1 MNALLMRNVKDEFVL
16 AFASLAKGAGASYE
30 AFQGRDTMANSG
42 LNELIKQKR
51 QEVNEYKEKADKGER
66 DIQELMDLE
75 QKIQN
80 MQTITPKA
88 ILNSEEQEI
97 FSVLLSLKRKG
108 DKQLQHYTIC
118 PQVAFSAFLHNDEKV
133 AWYIYNKFY
142 VDFLLVDKETSK
154 PFCVIEYYGLGG
166 KHGKDDG
173 EGAQKRDM
181 IKKEVCKKAGI
192 GFIELKA
199 KQEVENF
206 KDYVCATILAE
217 IERIEQTQ
225 TNYGG

>member
-1 MNALLMRNVKDEFVL
+1 MV
-16 AFASLAKGAGASYE
+16 
-30 AFQGRDTMANSG
+30 NSE

-51 QEVNEYKEKADKGER
+51 QEADEYEKKADKTKR
-66 DIQELMDLE
+66 YIQELIDLE

-80 MQTITPKA
+80 MQNIAPKA
-88 ILNSEEQEI
+88 ILNDEEQEI
-97 FSVLLSLKRKG
+97 FSILA
-108 DKQLQHYTIC
+108 DFNQLQHYTIC
-118 PQVAFSAFLHNDEKV
+118 PQVAFSAFLRNDEKV
-133 AWYIYNKFY
+133 DWYIYNKFY

-173 EGAQKRDM
+173 DGAQKRDM

-206 KDYVCATILAE
+206 KDYVCATILTE
-217 IERIEQTQ
+217 IEKL
-225 TNYGG
+225 NK

>member
-1 MNALLMRNVKDEFVL
+1 MFE
-16 AFASLAKGAGASYE
+16 
-30 AFQGRDTMANSG
+30 
-42 LNELIKQKR
+42 ELIKQQQQTIDESNK
-51 QEVNEYKEKADKGER
+51 K
-66 DIQELMDLE
+66 IQELKDLE
-75 QKIQN
+75 KKVQN
-80 MQTITPKA
+80 MQNIIPKP
-88 ILNSEEQEI
+88 ILNDEEQEI
-97 FSVLLSLKRKG
+97 FSILLSLKRKG

-133 AWYIYNKFY
+133 DWYIYNKFY
-142 VDFLLVDKETSK
+142 VDFLLVDKETRK

-166 KHGKDDG
+166 KHGKDDE

-181 IKKEVCKKAGI
+181 IKKEVCKKARI

>member
-1 MNALLMRNVKDEFVL
+1 
-16 AFASLAKGAGASYE
+16 
-30 AFQGRDTMANSG
+30 MANSE
-42 LNELIKQKR
+42 LNEFIKQKR
-51 QEVNEYKEKADKGER
+51 QEANEYKKKVDKAER
-66 DIQELMDLE
+66 YIQELIDLE

-80 MQTITPKA
+80 MQNITPKA
-88 ILNSEEQEI
+88 ILNDEEREI
-97 FSVLLSLKRKG
+97 FSVLLSLKNN
-108 DKQLQHYTIC
+108 KQINCIIC
-118 PQVAFSAFLHNDEKV
+118 PQVAFSAFLDNNNVVED
-133 AWYIYNKFY
+133 WYIYNKFY
-142 VDFLLVDKETSK
+142 VDFLLVNKDTNK

-199 KQEVENF
+199 KQEMENF

-217 IERIEQTQ
+217 IEKLNKQK
-225 TNYGG
+225 

>member
-1 MNALLMRNVKDEFVL
+1 MFE
-16 AFASLAKGAGASYE
+16 
-30 AFQGRDTMANSG
+30 
-42 LNELIKQKR
+42 ELIKQQQQTIDESNK
-51 QEVNEYKEKADKGER
+51 K
-66 DIQELMDLE
+66 IQELKDLE
-75 QKIQN
+75 KKVQN
-80 MQTITPKA
+80 MQNIIPKP
-88 ILNSEEQEI
+88 ILNDEEQEI
-97 FSVLLSLKRKG
+97 FSILLSLKRKG

-118 PQVAFSAFLHNDEKV
+118 PQVAFSAFLRNDEKV
-133 AWYIYNKFY
+133 DWYIYNKFY

-166 KHGKDDG
+166 KHGKDDE
-173 EGAQKRDM
+173 EGVQKRDM
-181 IKKEVCKKAGI
+181 IKKEVCKKARI

-217 IERIEQTQ
+217 IERIEQKQ

>member
-1 MNALLMRNVKDEFVL
+1 MLD
-16 AFASLAKGAGASYE
+16 
-30 AFQGRDTMANSG
+30 
-42 LNELIKQKR
+42 ELIKQKR
-51 QEVNEYKEKADKGER
+51 QEINEYKEKADKAER
-66 DIQELMDLE
+66 DMQKLMDLE

-80 MQTITPKA
+80 MQNIIPKP
-88 ILNSEEQEI
+88 ILNDEEQEI

-118 PQVAFSAFLHNDEKV
+118 PQVAFSAFLNNNNVVED
-133 AWYIYNKFY
+133 WYIYNKFY

-166 KHGKDDG
+166 KHGKDDE

-206 KDYVCATILAE
+206 KDYVCATILTE
-217 IERIEQTQ
+217 IERIEQTK

>member
-1 MNALLMRNVKDEFVL
+1 MLDEF
-16 AFASLAKGAGASYE
+16 
-30 AFQGRDTMANSG
+30 
-42 LNELIKQKR
+42 IKQKR
-51 QEVNEYKEKADKGER
+51 QEINEYKEKADKAER
-66 DIQELMDLE
+66 DMQKLMDLE

-80 MQTITPKA
+80 MQTITPKP
-88 ILNSEEQEI
+88 ILNDEEREI
-97 FSVLLSLKRKG
+97 FSVLLSLKGKG

-133 AWYIYNKFY
+133 DWYIYNKFY
-142 VDFLLVDKETSK
+142 VDFLLVDKETRK

-166 KHGKDDG
+166 KHGKDDE

-206 KDYVCATILAE
+206 KDYVRATILAE
-217 IERIEQTQ
+217 IERIEQTK

>member
-1 MNALLMRNVKDEFVL
+1 MF
-16 AFASLAKGAGASYE
+16 
-30 AFQGRDTMANSG
+30 
-42 LNELIKQKR
+42 NELIKQKQ
-51 QEVNEYKEKADKGER
+51 QEADELKKKLVDKER
-66 DIQELMDLE
+66 HIQELKDLE
-75 QKIQN
+75 KKVQN

-88 ILNSEEQEI
+88 ILNGEEQEI

-118 PQVAFSAFLHNDEKV
+118 PQVAFSAFLRNDEKV
-133 AWYIYNKFY
+133 DWYIYNKFY

-166 KHGKDDG
+166 KHGKDDE

-206 KDYVCATILAE
+206 KKYVRATILEE
-217 IERIEQTQ
+217 IERIEQTK

>member
-1 MNALLMRNVKDEFVL
+1 MFDEL
-16 AFASLAKGAGASYE
+16 K
-30 AFQGRDTMANSG
+30 
-42 LNELIKQKR
+42 KQKR
-51 QEVNEYKEKADKGER
+51 QEVDEYKEKADKAER
-66 DIQELMDLE
+66 YLQELIDLE

-80 MQTITPKA
+80 MQNITPKP
-88 ILNSEEQEI
+88 ILNDEEQEI
-97 FSVLLSLKRKG
+97 FSVLLRLKGKG

-118 PQVAFSAFLHNDEKV
+118 PQVAFSAFLRNDEKV
-133 AWYIYNKFY
+133 DWYIYNKFY
-142 VDFLLVDKETSK
+142 VDFLLVDKETRK

-173 EGAQKRDM
+173 EGVQKRDM

-206 KDYVCATILAE
+206 KNYVCATILTE
-217 IERIEQTQ
+217 IKKINKQESTTE
-225 TNYGG
+225 N